1 MQSTWTLK
9 TRSKLSAFGCQRSVG
24 APVAP
29 LFDIGEYVVLRGR
42 DALATA
48 GGTPALRIRR
58 RYSLEFEVNNQS
70 YFLNYVE
77 DEGRWYV
84 FRPTGSGVIR
94 IPVEMEA
101 VHSEHFAFAPES
113 GKKRVV
119 H

>member
-1 MQSTWTLK
+1 M
-9 TRSKLSAFGCQRSVG
+9 
-24 APVAP
+24 AP
-29 LFDIGEYVVLRGR
+29 LFGIQEIARDGEGETPSRLS
-42 DALATA
+42 A
-48 GGTPALRIRR
+48 GRR
-58 RYSLEFEVNNQS
+58 RYFVALRRFNLQFEVNDQA

-77 DEGRWYV
+77 DEGLWYV

-101 VHSEHFAFAPES
+101 VHSEHFAFAPEE

>member
-1 MQSTWTLK
+1 
-9 TRSKLSAFGCQRSVG
+9 
-24 APVAP
+24 
-29 LFDIGEYVVLRGR
+29 LRGR

-48 GGTPALRIRR
+48 GEMPALFLYWRYFDVLRR
-58 RYSLEFEVNNQS
+58 FNLQFEINDQT

-77 DEGRWYV
+77 DEGLWYV
-84 FRPTGSGVIR
+84 FRPTGGGVIR

-101 VHSEHFAFAPES
+101 VHSEHFAFAPEE

>member
-1 MQSTWTLK
+1 MRIK
-9 TRSKLSAFGCQRSVG
+9 SKLSALSCQLSVG
-24 APVAP
+24 APGGAP
-29 LFDIGEYVVLRGR
+29 VWYSGNASRGR
-42 DALATA
+42 DAGATFKSA
-48 GGTPALRIRR
+48 TLRRFD
-58 RYSLEFEVNNQS
+58 LQFEVNDQA

-77 DEGRWYV
+77 DEGLWYV

-101 VHSEHFAFAPES
+101 VHSEHFAFAPEE

>member
-1 MQSTWTLK
+1 
-9 TRSKLSAFGCQRSVG
+9 
-24 APVAP
+24 
-29 LFDIGEYVVLRGR
+29 LRGRR

-48 GGTPALRIRR
+48 GETPALFLYWRYFDVLRR
-58 RYSLEFEVNNQS
+58 FNLQFEINDQT

-77 DEGRWYV
+77 DEGLWYV
-84 FRPTGSGVIR
+84 FRPTGDGVIR

-101 VHSEHFAFAPES
+101 VHSEHFAFAPEE

>member
-1 MQSTWTLK
+1 MRRPLGYL
-9 TRSKLSAFGCQRSVG
+9 TRLSLAVRS
-24 APVAP
+24 
-29 LFDIGEYVVLRGR
+29 LDIPR
-42 DALATA
+42 
-48 GGTPALRIRR
+48 PRR
-58 RYSLEFEVNNQS
+58 RFELQFEVNDQA

-77 DEGRWYV
+77 DEGLWYL

-101 VHSEHFAFAPES
+101 VHSEHFAFSPEE

>member
-1 MQSTWTLK
+1 M
-9 TRSKLSAFGCQRSVG
+9 
-24 APVAP
+24 AP
-29 LFDIGEYVVLRGR
+29 LFGIQEMLRE
-42 DALATA
+42 
-48 GGTPALRIRR
+48 GGTPALLFKSATLRR
-58 RYSLEFEVNNQS
+58 FDLQFEVNDQA

-77 DEGRWYV
+77 DEGLWYV

-101 VHSEHFAFAPES
+101 VHSEHFAFAPEE

>member
-1 MQSTWTLK
+1 
-9 TRSKLSAFGCQRSVG
+9 LSCEG
-24 APVAP
+24 
-29 LFDIGEYVVLRGR
+29 
-42 DALATA
+42 DALTTA
-48 GGTPALRIRR
+48 GGTPALLSRWRFFDAGATLRR
-58 RYSLEFEVNNQS
+58 FDLQFEINDQA

-77 DEGRWYV
+77 DEGLWYV

-101 VHSEHFAFAPES
+101 VHSEHFAFAPEE

>member
-1 MQSTWTLK
+1 MA
-9 TRSKLSAFGCQRSVG
+9 RA
-24 APVAP
+24 
-29 LFDIGEYVVLRGR
+29 

-48 GGTPALRIRR
+48 GGTPRYFVALRRFN
-58 RYSLEFEVNNQS
+58 LQFEVNDQA
-70 YFLNYVE
+70 YFLNFVE
-77 DEGRWYV
+77 DEGLWYV

-101 VHSEHFAFAPES
+101 VHSEHFAFAPEE

>member
-1 MQSTWTLK
+1 L
-9 TRSKLSAFGCQRSVG
+9 RG
-24 APVAP
+24 ATAP
-29 LFDIGEYVVLRGR
+29 LLGIGDG
-42 DALATA
+42 A
-48 GGTPALRIRR
+48 GETPARRPAGRR
-58 RYSLEFEVNNQS
+58 RYWRKPKLQFEVNQQE

-94 IPVEMEA
+94 IPVEIEA
-101 VHSEHFAFAPES
+101 VHSEHFAFAPEE

>member
-1 MQSTWTLK
+1 L
-9 TRSKLSAFGCQRSVG
+9 RPFL
-24 APVAP
+24 
-29 LFDIGEYVVLRGR
+29 VLGMARARRPRDSRR
-42 DALATA
+42 DARATA
-48 GGTPALRIRR
+48 GGTPALRRKPK
-58 RYSLEFEVNNQS
+58 LQFEVNQQE

-94 IPVEMEA
+94 IPVEIEA
-101 VHSEHFAFAPES
+101 VHSEHFAFAPEE

>member
-1 MQSTWTLK
+1 MPSTWMWR
-9 TRSKLSAFGCQRSVG
+9 TRNKLSA
-24 APVAP
+24 
-29 LFDIGEYVVLRGR
+29 IGEQFARGW
-42 DALATA
+42 
-48 GGTPALRIRR
+48 GRR
-58 RYSLEFEVNNQS
+58 WRPCSHCEFRNGEDELQFEINDQS

-84 FRPTGSGVIR
+84 FQPTGSGVIR

-101 VHSEHFAFAPES
+101 IHSEHFAFAAEE